1 DKNFTVIQELTDY
14 IENNQIDDLSAFLD
28 MYAKSGYKLLLFDE
42 AGHKQTFGPAFKR
55 DTINEEAVQAVFQGD
70 DFHGMRDLPRKTF
83 VTGFFADETA
93 NTVGTSFTFDDN
105 TYA

>member
-1 DKNFTVIQELTDY
+1 RLMRSLYSKFIVFTFGLIIAGFFGAFLVGNLFYHHLSKPSTDDKNFTVIQELTDY

-55 DTINEEAVQAVFQGD
+55 DTINEEAVQ
-70 DFHGMRDLPRKTF
+70 
-83 VTGFFADETA
+83 
-93 NTVGTSFTFDDN
+93 
-105 TYA
+105 